1 VVAQPDAAA
10 PAGFPPM
17 QTLMT
22 MVDPPTE
29 QERAAADAALMS
41 RHQSPAIPGMVF
53 LTPGGPVVVDKGLT
67 RLGETV
73 TVTVTGPL
81 DEPDADTPAVVGP

>member
-1 VVAQPDAAA
+1 
-10 PAGFPPM
+10 
-17 QTLMT
+17 
-22 MVDPPTE
+22 
-29 QERAAADAALMS
+29 
-41 RHQSPAIPGMVF
+41 
-53 LTPGGPVVVDKGLT
+53 VDKGLT